1 MVIVSE
7 FGFVVID
14 IALTAVF
21 LNYSI
26 RCELMIYYFQGI
38 CTRVNNKEF
47 EIDQAIEV
55 NNIHTNI
62 HTYIHTLC
70 IYVCMYICI
79 CMYVTY
85 IHTYIHFVH
94 TYNMHTYIHTHT
106 YIRAYIHTGD

>member
-14 IALTAVF
+14 VAYAAVF

-38 CTRVNNKEF
+38 CTRMNNKEC

-55 NNIHTNI
+55 HVV
-62 HTYIHTLC
+62 YK
-70 IYVCMYICI
+70 
-79 CMYVTY
+79 
-85 IHTYIHFVH
+85 
-94 TYNMHTYIHTHT
+94 
-106 YIRAYIHTGD
+106 